1 MAGALAVG
9 IFARFKGLGAA
20 PLAVDEYFL
29 VRSTQNL
36 LRHGWPV
43 FDCGGVYS
51 RGLILQYLAA
61 LLARLGLRIYVA
73 LRLISALSGLFALPA
88 AFILGRRIHGR
99 AVGLLAVT
107 VLALSVWE
115 TEMGRFGRMYAPF
128 QAVFLWYLVCF
139 LRRTVDRDPRADWWM
154 IILTLVGTLLWEGG
168 VFLALANFLPVFL
181 QRRSVNLS
189 KREWAGLAKFVLV
202 CATAYWFVTTDFRM
216 LGGSPALPLDY
227 DPTAA
232 DTSSGFPGEA
242 PSLWTALLVHR
253 VWLALFLVPLAASAW
268 AARTVWLRRETAV
281 SAATLCAALAAG
293 LAHQFLTAAA
303 VLTLA
308 AVLRFASW
316 AQLTSQA
323 ARTVYC
329 AIAICALFWLG
340 FVSAIW
346 TRPTDGVLWQAAV
359 SFAYP
364 LISLPDVLNQV
375 VRPWASAVPLLGVGL
390 LLLVSAGVVRVVR
403 HDEPGIAD
411 ERAVV
416 ALFLCLLLA
425 ACASDT
431 PRHETR
437 YVFFLYPVAVLVALT
452 SVARLTGTLTN
463 SKGAAAALTALLGL
477 GLFMLSE
484 DFQPRHLM
492 AIDRPATIFRLNM
505 SPAQQSHL
513 VTRDNSPALAQ
524 WLGRHA
530 ANDTDVVVSAYQS
543 LDYYYPKT
551 AFFYVERSD
560 YNFESYSCR
569 YGTVDRWSNRPL
581 LQSAQALA
589 ALISD
594 TSTTYL
600 VTYSAR
606 VGSLLE
612 QFSQYHPRIAWHEG
626 HIAVIALDTRQQAT
640 RPR

>member
-1 MAGALAVG
+1 VAGALALG
-9 IFARFKGLGAA
+9 IFARFKGLAAA
-20 PLAVDEYFL
+20 PLAVDEYFV

-61 LLARLGLRIYVA
+61 LLARLGLRIDVA
-73 LRLISALSGLFALPA
+73 PRLISAMSGLFALPA

-99 AVGLLAVT
+99 AIGLLAVA

-128 QAVFLWYLVCF
+128 QAVFLWYLVYF
-139 LRRTVDRDPRADWWM
+139 LRRTVDRDPRADWPM

-181 QRRSVNLS
+181 QKRSVNLS
-189 KREWAGLAKFVLV
+189 KREWAGLAKFVVV
-202 CATAYWFVTTDFRM
+202 CAATYWFVTTDFRM

-232 DTSSGFPGEA
+232 NTISAFLGET
-242 PSLWTALLVHR
+242 PSLWTALLAHR

-268 AARTVWLRRETAV
+268 AARAVWLRRETAV
-281 SAATLCAALAAG
+281 SAATLSAALAAG
-293 LAHQFLTAAA
+293 LAHQFLAAAA

-308 AVLRFASW
+308 AVFRFASW

-323 ARTVYC
+323 ARTVYG
-329 AIAICALFWLG
+329 AIAICAVFWLG

-359 SFAYP
+359 SFAFP
-364 LISLPDVLNQV
+364 LISAPDLLNQV
-375 VRPWASAVPLLGVGL
+375 ARPWASAVPALGVGL
-390 LLLVSAGVVRVVR
+390 LLLVSAGIVRVLR
-403 HDEPGIAD
+403 HDEPGISD
-411 ERAVV
+411 ERTVV

-437 YVFFLYPVAVLVALT
+437 YVFFLYPVAILLALT
-452 SVARLTGTLTN
+452 SVARLSGNLTS
-463 SKGAAAALTALLGL
+463 SKRAAAALTALLGI

-492 AIDRPATIFRLNM
+492 AIDRPVTIFRLNM

-524 WLGRHA
+524 WLARHA
-530 ANDTDVVVSAYQS
+530 AGDGDVVVSAYQS
-543 LDYYYPKT
+543 LDYYYPNT

-581 LQSAQALA
+581 LQSAPALA
-589 ALISD
+589 ALISR

-606 VGSLLE
+606 VAPVLA
-612 QFSQYHPRIAWHEG
+612 QFARYHPRLSWREG
-626 HIAVIALDTRQQAT
+626 HLAVVAFETRAQPP
-640 RPR
+640 RPW

>member
-1 MAGALAVG
+1 VG

-20 PLAVDEYFL
+20 PLAVDEYFV

-36 LRHGWPV
+36 LRHGWPE

-61 LLARLGLRIYVA
+61 LLARLGLPIEVA
-73 LRLISALSGLFALPA
+73 PRLISAVSSLLALPA
-88 AFILGRRIHGR
+88 VFFIGRRIHGR
-99 AVGLLAVT
+99 TLGLLAVA

-128 QAVFLWYLVCF
+128 QAVFLWYLVFF
-139 LRRTVDRDPRADWWM
+139 LRRTVDRDPRADWPM
-154 IILTLVGTLLWEGG
+154 IFLTLVGTLLWEGG

-181 QRRSVNLS
+181 QKRPANLS
-189 KREWAGLAKFVLV
+189 KLEWAGLAKFLV
-202 CATAYWFVTTDFRM
+202 VGAAVYWFVTTDFRM

-227 DPTAA
+227 DPAA
-232 DTSSGFPGEA
+232 AGNSADFLSKT
-242 PSLWTALLVHR
+242 PSLWTTLLVHR

-268 AARTVWLRRETAV
+268 ATRTAWLRRETLL
-281 SAATLCAALAAG
+281 SAAALSAALAAA
-293 LAHQFLTAAA
+293 LAHQFLAAAA

-308 AVLRFASW
+308 AVLRFASL
-316 AQLTSQA
+316 AQLTSHA
-323 ARTVYC
+323 ARAVYG
-329 AIAICALFWLG
+329 AIGICALFWLS

-346 TRPTDGVLWQAAV
+346 TPPTDGVLWKAAV
-359 SFAYP
+359 SFAFP
-364 LISLPDVLNQV
+364 LISLPDLLNQV
-375 VRPWASAVPLLGVGL
+375 VRPWASAVPMLGVGL
-390 LLLVSAGVVRVVR
+390 LLLVSAAVVRVLR
-403 HDEPGIAD
+403 HDEPAISD
-411 ERAVV
+411 ERAVI

-437 YVFFLYPVAVLVALT
+437 YVLFLYPVAVLVALT
-452 SVARLTGTLTN
+452 SVARLTGTLTG
-463 SKGAAAALTALLGL
+463 SKRVAAILTALLGL

-492 AIDRPATIFRLNM
+492 TIDRPATIFRLNM
-505 SPAQQSHL
+505 TPAQQSHL

-524 WLGRHA
+524 WLRRHA
-530 ANDTDVVVSAYQS
+530 EEDGDVVVSAYQS

-551 AFFYVERSD
+551 DFFYVERSD

-581 LQSAQALA
+581 LQSAPALA
-589 ALISD
+589 ALISRA
-594 TSTTYL
+594 STTYL

-606 VGSLLE
+606 VGPLIE
-612 QFSQYHPRIAWHEG
+612 QFGRYHPRVSWHEG
-626 HIAVIALDTRQQAT
+626 HLAVVAFDA
-640 RPR
+640 RPQTPRPW

>member
-43 FDCGGVYS
+43 FDCGGIYS

-61 LLARLGLRIYVA
+61 LLARLGLRIDVA
-73 LRLISALSGLFALPA
+73 PRLISALSGLCALPA
-88 AFILGRRIHGR
+88 AFILGRRIHSR
-99 AVGLLAVT
+99 TVGLLAVM

-139 LRRTVDRDPRADWWM
+139 LRRTVDRDPRADWPM

-189 KREWAGLAKFVLV
+189 KREWAGLAKFFLV
-202 CATAYWFVTTDFRM
+202 CATSYWFVTTDFRM

-227 DPTAA
+227 DSTAA
-232 DTSSGFPGEA
+232 NTTGGFLGEA

-268 AARTVWLRRETAV
+268 AARIVWLSRETAV
-281 SAATLCAALAAG
+281 SAATLSAALAAA
-293 LAHQFLTAAA
+293 LAHQFVPTAA

-308 AVLRFASW
+308 AVFRFASP

-340 FVSAIW
+340 FVSATWI
-346 TRPTDGVLWQAAV
+346 RPPESALWQATV
-359 SFAYP
+359 SFALP
-364 LISLPDVLNQV
+364 LLGPPDLLNQV

-390 LLLVSAGVVRVVR
+390 LLLVGAGVVRVLR
-403 HDEPGIAD
+403 CDEPGISN

-416 ALFLCLLLA
+416 ALFICLLLA

-452 SVARLTGTLTN
+452 SVATLAGTLTS
-463 SKGAAAALTALLGL
+463 SKPAATALTALLGL

-492 AIDRPATIFRLNM
+492 TIDRPATIFRLNM

-524 WLGRHA
+524 WLSRHA
-530 ANDTDVVVSAYQS
+530 TADTAVVVSAYQS
-543 LDYYYPKT
+543 LDYYYPQT
-551 AFFYVERSD
+551 AFFYVERRD

-581 LQSAQALA
+581 LQSAPALA
-589 ALISD
+589 ALVSG
-594 TSTTYL
+594 TSTIYL

-606 VGSLLE
+606 VAPLLE
-612 QFSQYHPRIAWHEG
+612 QFARHHPRLSWHEG
-626 HIAVIALDTRQQAT
+626 HLAVVAFETHAQNPQLR
-640 RPR
+640 